1 MLFILDGV
9 CTGLWLCAK
18 PVLGWGK
25 DEIGITDY
33 DTDIISLSVG
43 KNSQCV
49 HGEGCNEAC

>member
-18 PVLGWGK
+18 PVLGWGE